1 MNTYRR
7 DTVSD
12 VPSLKVVQAKVWHS
26 NSRQRER
33 EEKDE
38 EKCCPRSFG
47 DEDGKEKRFGG
58 IWLLSIHFNMIFLNC
73 RKRKSRGESW
83 FGENKR
89 AGYLRSGTAGGKGID
104 IEVRFKYL

>member
-47 DEDGKEKRFGG
+47 DEDGKEKRFFLLGGG
-58 IWLLSIHFNMIFLNC
+58 IHYPNNYQSGAGQRRADNRHEYRLRRGRWRLKLCFVTLTLNLDFLTTLL
-73 RKRKSRGESW
+73 
-83 FGENKR
+83 
-89 AGYLRSGTAGGKGID
+89 
-104 IEVRFKYL
+104 